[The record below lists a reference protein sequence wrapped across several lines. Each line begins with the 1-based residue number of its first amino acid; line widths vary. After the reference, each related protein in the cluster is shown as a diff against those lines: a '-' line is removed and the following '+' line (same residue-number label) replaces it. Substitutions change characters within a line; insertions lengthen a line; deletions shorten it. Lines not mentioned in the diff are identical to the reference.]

1 MTVMAQGDKK
11 EGLDGKT
18 GGQDI
23 YFPLNGGDFSDAGA
37 GSKSLR
43 SELAA
48 LGVPAQVIRRA
59 AICAFEAEINVIIH
73 AVAGSLHYLIE
84 GETLTIT
91 VTDMGLGLADIGLAM
106 KEGYT
111 TAPDWAR
118 EFGWGS
124 GMGLPNIKKNADA
137 LVIDSVPGEGTTL
150 EITINLASPSNARQE

>member
-1 MTVMAQGDKK
+1 MDPDAGS
-11 EGLDGKT
+11 
-18 GGQDI
+18 GQDV

-48 LGVPAQVIRRA
+48 LGVPAWIIRRA
-59 AICAFEAEINVIIH
+59 AVCAFEAEINVIIH

-91 VTDMGLGLADIGLAM
+91 VTDMGPGIEDIGLAM

-111 TAPDWAR
+111 TAPDWAK
-118 EFGWGS
+118 EYGWGS

-137 LVIDSVPGEGTTL
+137 LSIDSVPGEGTTI
-150 EITINLASPSNARQE
+150 EIIINLAPPLTKMQGRNK

>member
-1 MTVMAQGDKK
+1 MNPEEKKITGPHPEEDK
-11 EGLDGKT
+11 E
-18 GGQDI
+18 I

-37 GSKSLR
+37 GSKRLR
-43 SELAA
+43 EELAA

-73 AVAGSLHYLIE
+73 AVAGSLHYMINE
-84 GETLTIT
+84 DILTIT
-91 VTDMGLGLADIGLAM
+91 ITDMGPGIKDVALAM

-118 EFGWGS
+118 TYGWGS
-124 GMGLPNIKKNADA
+124 GMGLPNIKRNADD

-150 EITINLASPSNARQE
+150 KIFIDLKADK